1 MTSSFLFSS
10 LSFWPVRS
18 LVASLS
24 LLATPSER
32 IDLSN
37 AWKSGRK
44 IADGAISLLP
54 NLAIAVVIFALFL
67 IVASAARHAVRRVAL
82 RRQRRKNI
90 GLLLGRLAYVTIVIV
105 GLLIAL
111 STIAPSFTAGDLI
124 KVLGVGSVAIGFA
137 FQNILQNFLAG
148 ILLLLQEPF
157 EIGDYISVTGLEGRV
172 DDIETRATI
181 ITTSDGHRVIIPN
194 AVLFTSPVSVT
205 IRAPQASALNPPI
218 SEPPATNPPVTTPPS
233 PGPATPPKPTPEP
246 PAPPAPATPPEPQ
259 REPGPEP
266 APVTEP
272 QREPHSV
279 GSR

>member
-1 MTSSFLFSS
+1 MKSFLFSS
-10 LSFWPVRS
+10 VLFWAARS
-18 LVASLS
+18 SAASLYFLS
-24 LLATPSER
+24 STSER

-54 NLAIAVVIFALFL
+54 NLAIAVIIFALFL

-90 GLLLGRLAYVTIVIV
+90 GLLLGRLAYVTIIIV

-157 EIGDYISVTGLEGRV
+157 EIGDYISVTGIEGRV
-172 DDIETRATI
+172 DDIETRATV
-181 ITTSDGHRVIIPN
+181 ITTNDGHRVIIPN

-205 IRAPQASALNPPI
+205 IRAPQASASNPPV
-218 SEPPATNPPVTTPPS
+218 SDPPRSDPPVTTPPP
-233 PGPATPPKPTPEP
+233 PGPATPPEPQPEP

-259 REPGPEP
+259 RDPGPAP
-266 APVTEP
+266 APITEP